1 MNYKNSIG
9 ILSVIIILLCGCQ
22 PDKKTI
28 FTAASYNLRN
38 ANSADSLQG
47 DGWGNRCPIIARLVQ
62 FHEFDI
68 FGTQEGLRHQ
78 LDSLKT
84 SLPKYDYIGV
94 GRNDGKKEGENA
106 AIFYRIDKFEL
117 LEHGD
122 FWLSETPE
130 KPSVGWDAVLPRICT
145 WGHFKYKDTG
155 FEFLFFNLH
164 MDHIGKQ
171 ARVESALLVQ
181 QKMKEIGENLPA
193 ILTGDFNVDQTH
205 RSYLA
210 LTESGILRDA
220 FEVADLRYATN
231 GTFNG
236 FDSDNYTESRIDHV
250 FVTPTFHILKY
261 GVLTDSYRRMKEGN
275 QKASVKDCP
284 EEISIRSYE
293 SRIPSD
299 HFPVM
304 VKLEVCDKN

>member
-94 GRNDGKKEGENA
+94 GRNDGKKEGEHA

-145 WGHFKYKDTG
+145 WGH
-155 FEFLFFNLH
+155 LLH
-164 MDHIGKQ
+164 K
-171 ARVESALLVQ
+171 
-181 QKMKEIGENLPA
+181 
-193 ILTGDFNVDQTH
+193 
-205 RSYLA
+205 
-210 LTESGILRDA
+210 
-220 FEVADLRYATN
+220 
-231 GTFNG
+231 
-236 FDSDNYTESRIDHV
+236 
-250 FVTPTFHILKY
+250 VTTK
-261 GVLTDSYRRMKEGN
+261 K
-275 QKASVKDCP
+275 
-284 EEISIRSYE
+284 
-293 SRIPSD
+293 
-299 HFPVM
+299 
-304 VKLEVCDKN
+304 

>member
-94 GRNDGKKEGENA
+94 GRNDGKKEGEHA

-145 WGHFKYKDTG
+145 WGHFVCK
-155 FEFLFFNLH
+155 
-164 MDHIGKQ
+164 
-171 ARVESALLVQ
+171 
-181 QKMKEIGENLPA
+181 
-193 ILTGDFNVDQTH
+193 
-205 RSYLA
+205 
-210 LTESGILRDA
+210 
-220 FEVADLRYATN
+220 
-231 GTFNG
+231 
-236 FDSDNYTESRIDHV
+236 
-250 FVTPTFHILKY
+250 VTTK
-261 GVLTDSYRRMKEGN
+261 K
-275 QKASVKDCP
+275 
-284 EEISIRSYE
+284 
-293 SRIPSD
+293 
-299 HFPVM
+299 
-304 VKLEVCDKN
+304 

>member
-38 ANSADSLQG
+38 ASSADSLQG

-94 GRNDGKKEGENA
+94 GRNDGKKEGEHA

-130 KPSVGWDAVLPRICT
+130 KPSVGWDAVLTRICT

-164 MDHIGKQ
+164 MDHIGVE
-171 ARVESALLVQ
+171 ARREGAKLIVQ
-181 QKMKEIGENLPA
+181 KVREMCGGEPV
-193 ILTGDFNVDQTH
+193 IITGDFNVDQNNEIYQTFVTSGLLKD
-205 RSYLA
+205 SY
-210 LTESGILRDA
+210 
-220 FEVADLRYATN
+220 VAAEKRFARN
-231 GTFNG
+231 GTFNS
-236 FDSDNYTESRIDHV
+236 FEPDLHTESRIDHI
-250 FVTPTFHILKY
+250 FVSPAFAVRNY
-261 GVLTDSYRRMKEGN
+261 AVLTDGYWTPREDAAA
-275 QKASVKDCP
+275 QKGEAAP
-284 EEISIRSYE
+284 QEISLRSYE
-293 SRIPSD
+293 RRCPSD
-299 HFPVM
+299 HYPVAARIEA
-304 VKLEVCDKN
+304 VKRR

>member
-1 MNYKNSIG
+1 MNCKNSIG

-22 PDKKTI
+22 PDKKTT

-84 SLPKYDYIGV
+84 NLPKYDYIGV
-94 GRNDGKKEGENA
+94 GRNDGKKGGEHA

-164 MDHIGKQ
+164 MDHIGVE
-171 ARVESALLVQ
+171 ARREGAKLIM
-181 QKMKEIGENLPA
+181 QKVREMCGGEPV
-193 ILTGDFNVDQTH
+193 IITGDFNVDQNNEIYQTYVTSGLLKD
-205 RSYLA
+205 SYLA
-210 LTESGILRDA
+210 AEKRFA
-220 FEVADLRYATN
+220 RN
-231 GTFNG
+231 GTFNS
-236 FDSDNYTESRIDHV
+236 FKPDLHTESRIDHI
-250 FVTPTFHILKY
+250 FVSPAFAVRNY
-261 GVLTDSYRRMKEGN
+261 AVLTDGYWTPREDAVA
-275 QKASVKDCP
+275 QKGEAAP
-284 EEISIRSYE
+284 QEISLRSYE
-293 SRIPSD
+293 RRCPSD
-299 HFPVM
+299 HYPVAARIEA
-304 VKLEVCDKN
+304 VKRR